1 MRPLSLTTALALA
14 LLGYATASA
23 APSLAE
29 PCLKATDAVAG
40 ELRKVISRRPTTRQ
54 EIWGWHI
61 ISPEPLCVEMG
72 DGTVS
77 DLTDIQVVFSKSI
90 KAKDL
95 DESLGMPIGVKGHFQ
110 YRADDSFTG
119 DVVIKDAVLVNDLVN
134 DAGMIRRP

>member
-14 LLGYATASA
+14 LLGYAA
-23 APSLAE
+23 AGAGPSMAGS
-29 PCLKATDAVAG
+29 CLKATDAVAG

-61 ISPEPLCVEMG
+61 ISPEPLCVEIG
-72 DGTVS
+72 DSTVS

-110 YRADDSFTG
+110 HRADDSFTG
-119 DVVIKDAVLVNDLVN
+119 DVVIKDAVLVNDLLN